1 MTDHEPPAA
10 GALPDGWA
18 AELGYAYLARQVAL
32 ASDSR
37 ALRRDVRA
45 AVLTEAAGRLSQVE
59 DLARAVLQ
67 LADELGM
74 PDDAWDADGRIQLAC
89 AAVGAPEGSRRTH
102 SRLWGGPGEEAGD
115 DGHP

>member
-1 MTDHEPPAA
+1 MTDHDPE
-10 GALPDGWA
+10 WA
-18 AELGYAYLARQVAL
+18 AELGYDYLASQVLLIAGN
-32 ASDSR
+32 
-37 ALRRDVRA
+37 VRA
-45 AVLTEAAGRLSQVE
+45 VGVPARTELLTEAARRLSLVE
-59 DLARAVLQ
+59 NLARAVLD

-115 DGHP
+115 AGHP